1 MNTKILG
8 DFGETAVAEYLCRQ
22 GWQIL
27 ARQVRYVGA
36 ELDIVAKERDTIVF
50 VEVKTRRNLTHGLPS
65 QAVNFRKQRQIAK
78 AAQSYLDRHNLW
90 DKPCRFDVAEVYV
103 QPSGSYDIKLITAAF
118 EI

>member
-8 DFGETAVAEYLCRQ
+8 DFGETATENYLRQQ
-22 GWQIL
+22 GWHIL
-27 ARQVRYVGA
+27 ARQVRYAGA
-36 ELDIVAKERDTIVF
+36 ELDIVAKDGDTVVF
-50 VEVKTRRNLTHGLPS
+50 VEVKTRRNLGHGLPS

-78 AAQSYLDRHNLW
+78 AAQIFLDRHNLW

-118 EI
+118 EV